1 MKRITW
7 SQAMALSR
15 RQFLKTAVA
24 ATALAVAGLAAHP
37 ALFADEGKGNEHWVA
52 TWTTAQVAQ
61 VPSATNHIADQTLR
75 QIVHVSVGGSD
86 VRVRLANT
94 YGTAPLDI
102 AAAHIALRDTGAA
115 IVPGS
120 GRTLTFGG
128 SPSIRMVPGATVVSD
143 GVDLQ
148 IPPLS
153 DVAIDL
159 YLPGDTLVSG
169 SPHTFHSGG
178 RQTNYFTTGNLVS
191 APDLP
196 GAATRT
202 SWYFVKG
209 VEVLASTQTGA
220 IVALGD
226 SITDGTASTNDTN
239 NRWPDHLARRIMAV
253 PGNHKMGVLNVGIA
267 GNRVLTDALPPSTAG
282 VNAQSRFDRD
292 VLAQTGVTHVIV
304 LEGINDSSRTVFQAD
319 QIIAGHKQFIERA
332 HAAGLT
338 IYGATLTPAGSTAIN
353 DPLGI
358 REANRTTVNEWIRTS
373 GAYDAVIDFDEV
385 TRDPSNPTFFL
396 PIYDSGDHL
405 HPGNVGYE
413 AMGNAIDLKLF
424 KNGEGH

>member
-1 MKRITW
+1 MSGAWLRMK
-7 SQAMALSR
+7 ALGR
-15 RQFLKTAVA
+15 RQFVRVTAAAVA
-24 ATALAVAGLAAHP
+24 LALVRLATGP
-37 ALFADEGKGNEHWVA
+37 ATLADERNGDLHWVG

-75 QIVHVSVGGSD
+75 QIVHTSVAGSA

-102 AAAHIALRDTGAA
+102 AAAHVALRAAGAA

-120 GRTLTFGG
+120 GRMLTFGG

-143 GVDLQ
+143 AVDLEV
-148 IPPLS
+148 PPLS
-153 DVAIDL
+153 DVAVDL

-169 SPHTFHSGG
+169 SSHTFHSGG
-178 RQTNYFTTGNLVS
+178 RQTNYFATGNLAG

-196 GAATRT
+196 AAATRT
-202 SWYFVKG
+202 AWYFLKG
-209 VEVLASTQTGA
+209 VEVLASTQTA
-220 IVALGD
+220 AVVTLGD

-239 NRWPDHLARRIMAV
+239 NRWPDHLARRLMAV
-253 PGNHKMGVLNVGIA
+253 GGNHKLGVLNVGIA

-304 LEGINDSSRTVFQAD
+304 LEGINDSSNTIFQAD

-332 HAAGLT
+332 RAAGLK
-338 IYGATLTPAGSTAIN
+338 IYGATLTPAGST
-353 DPLGI
+353 GT
-358 REANRTTVNEWIRTS
+358 REANRQTVNEWIRTS
-373 GAYDAVIDFDEV
+373 AAYDAVIDFDEV

-405 HPGNVGYE
+405 HPNNAGYA
-413 AMGNAIDLKLF
+413 AMGQAVPLELF
-424 KNGEGH
+424 KNGEGR

>member
-1 MKRITW
+1 MQR
-7 SQAMALSR
+7 MLLPNLRRLS
-15 RQFLKTAVA
+15 FTIVA
-24 ATALAVAGLAAHP
+24 AMALAVAGFAAGP
-37 ALFADEGKGNEHWVA
+37 AAFAGHDDGDQHWVG

-75 QIVHVSVGGSD
+75 QIVHVSAGGSS

-102 AAAHIALRDTGAA
+102 AAAHIALRAAGAA

-120 GRTLTFGG
+120 GRVLTFGG
-128 SPSIRMVPGATVVSD
+128 SLSIRMVPGATVVSD
-143 GVDLQ
+143 AVDLH

-169 SPHTFHSGG
+169 SPHTFHSAAH
-178 RQTNYFTTGNLVS
+178 QTNYFTPGNFVG

-202 SWYFVKG
+202 SWYFLKG
-209 VEVLASTQTGA
+209 AEVLASTQTGA
-220 IVALGD
+220 VVTLGD
-226 SITDGTASTNDTN
+226 SITDGTASTLDANH
-239 NRWPDHLARRIMAV
+239 RWPDDLARRLMAV
-253 PGNHKMGVLNVGIA
+253 HGNHKMGVLNVGIG
-267 GNRVLTDALPPSTAG
+267 GNRVLTDSTGTAG

-304 LEGINDSSRTVFQAD
+304 LEGINDSSRTIFQAD

-353 DPLGI
+353 DPLGD
-358 REANRTTVNEWIRTS
+358 REANRTTVNAWIRTS
-373 GAYDAVIDFDEV
+373 GAYDAVIDFDVV

-396 PIYDSGDHL
+396 PAYDSGDHL
-405 HPGNVGYE
+405 HPNDAGYQ
-413 AMGNAIDLKLF
+413 AMANAIDLKLF